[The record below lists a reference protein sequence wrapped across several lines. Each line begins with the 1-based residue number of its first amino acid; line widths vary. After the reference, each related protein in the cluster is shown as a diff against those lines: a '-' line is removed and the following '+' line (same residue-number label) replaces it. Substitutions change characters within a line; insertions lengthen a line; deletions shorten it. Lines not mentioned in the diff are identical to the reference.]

1 MKLRLPQGYYL
12 EKDPDIWML
21 RRPDGRSVAAFSA
34 RGVVAETIESAAW
47 EDHRPERAAT
57 ESVKTPPGPRPLGVA
72 LPRRLAHPDERRR
85 DPDPEV
91 APLPIDGCVSFG
103 AGVAI

>member
-21 RRPDGRSVAAFSA
+21 RRPDGRSVASFSA

-47 EDHRPERAAT
+47 EDNRRERAAT
-57 ESVKTPPGPRPLGVA
+57 ESVKTPPGPRPLGVP

-85 DPDPEV
+85 DPDPG
-91 APLPIDGCVSFG
+91 PCTKR
-103 AGVAI
+103 AGSAWLER